1 MLFKGGGASNSG
13 AKVTVSTA
21 LLIFIYIIYSASLFL
36 VKSYSLILLF
46 SIPVIVLYI
55 PSAIGGA
62 SNSPSNSP
70 SYIKRGKGG
79 VAITFI
85 FAIFIFISNLLNPSG
100 EIIFKKGPLIIGED
114 SLEKAFV
121 RAGRLIL
128 LVLSAKALLS
138 RYEPPEIL
146 KGLQS
151 LLGPLG
157 RHRVVKNFIETA
169 ILSLKALPGVK
180 REFERLYNESCRKG
194 NIIERLRAV
203 SSITVL
209 ILSKAI
215 EKPEEFF

>member
-1 MLFKGGGASNSG
+1 M
-13 AKVTVSTA
+13 TA
-21 LLIFIYIIYSASLFL
+21 LLIFIYIIYSVSLFL
-36 VKSYSLILLF
+36 VKSYSLIILS

-55 PSAIGGA
+55 S
-62 SNSPSNSP
+62 SVNR
-70 SYIKRGKGG
+70 KKGL
-79 VAITFI
+79 AITFI

-100 EIIFKKGPLIIGED
+100 EIIFKKGPLIIGAD
-114 SLEKAFV
+114 SLERAFV

-138 RYEPPEIL
+138 RYDPSEIL

-151 LLGPLG
+151 LLGPLA

-209 ILSKAI
+209 ILSKAM

>member
-1 MLFKGGGASNSG
+1 M
-13 AKVTVSTA
+13 TA
-21 LLIFIYIIYSASLFL
+21 FLIFIYIIYSVSLFL
-36 VKSYSLILLF
+36 VKSYSLIILS
-46 SIPVIVLYI
+46 SIPVIILYI
-55 PSAIGGA
+55 LAPSL
-62 SNSPSNSP
+62 NR
-70 SYIKRGKGG
+70 KKGL
-79 VAITFI
+79 AITFI

-138 RYEPPEIL
+138 RYDPPEIL

-151 LLGPLG
+151 LLGPLA

-194 NIIERLRAV
+194 NIIERLRAL

>member
-62 SNSPSNSP
+62 SS
-70 SYIKRGKGG
+70 SYRKKGL
-79 VAITFI
+79 AITFI

-203 SSITVL
+203 SSITVI